1 MSAATVISIFASSLG
16 LRKDSISA
24 KSRFFQLGGNS
35 ANAVATWL
43 GLRKAGFTLKL
54 QDLLSGN
61 LSAEEICAQEND
73 NTLGRE
79 HDGGFK
85 IVPLLG
91 QTLWSKEHIIEF
103 TLTEFLKNPVA
114 SESTLETREEF
125 LATGKLGFDLT
136 YESLLSG
143 DLSFAL
149 QDDKTGQL
157 VGLAILSPAVDI
169 GEDPFEDVPFS
180 ETSEALDD
188 ALRKFAPLH
197 HEFRTNE
204 EKWCKSVMAVT
215 SSACSPQESAMALH
229 AMNEQAERIC
239 REKGFKGMFAEDI
252 DAATKVQYS
261 TGI

>member
-1 MSAATVISIFASSLG
+1 MHVRYKHNLEPGNYISKPFTQRLINMSVATVISIFASSLG
-16 LRKDSISA
+16 LRKDSIST

-125 LATGKLGFDLT
+125 LATG
-136 YESLLSG
+136 
-143 DLSFAL
+143 
-149 QDDKTGQL
+149 
-157 VGLAILSPAVDI
+157 
-169 GEDPFEDVPFS
+169 
-180 ETSEALDD
+180 
-188 ALRKFAPLH
+188 
-197 HEFRTNE
+197 
-204 EKWCKSVMAVT
+204 
-215 SSACSPQESAMALH
+215 
-229 AMNEQAERIC
+229 
-239 REKGFKGMFAEDI
+239 
-252 DAATKVQYS
+252 
-261 TGI
+261 